1 MVLTC
6 HGLGGDEIR
15 VSFKNSICSCRWT
28 MRFEASEM
36 ENYLLKLVSLIF
48 RNKELCTISCFRR
61 IVEM

>member
-1 MVLTC
+1 MDWEVMK
-6 HGLGGDEIR
+6 LGFLLR
-15 VSFKNSICSCRWT
+15 TAYAACRWT